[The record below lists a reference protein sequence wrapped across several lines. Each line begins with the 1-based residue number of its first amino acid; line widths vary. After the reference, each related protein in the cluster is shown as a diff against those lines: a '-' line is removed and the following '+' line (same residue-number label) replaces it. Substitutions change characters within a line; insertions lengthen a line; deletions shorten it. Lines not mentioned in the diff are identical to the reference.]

1 MTNLYYSSDCAD
13 ALQVCGEASSPV
25 ANNGDNAWNVNFNN
39 GNVNNDNKN
48 NSFFVR
54 LVRASE
60 CFKVAKPRFVL
71 HKLHILSLSL
81 GNRSMRCSHSC
92 ILAVVSQRRGQNA
105 NDCNI
110 IKINDVF
117 SPSPRGRGLGERV

>member
-1 MTNLYYSSDCAD
+1 MTNLCYSSDCAD

-54 LVRASE
+54 LVRAS
-60 CFKVAKPRFVL
+60 
-71 HKLHILSLSL
+71 
-81 GNRSMRCSHSC
+81 
-92 ILAVVSQRRGQNA
+92 Q
-105 NDCNI
+105 
-110 IKINDVF
+110 
-117 SPSPRGRGLGERV
+117 